1 MQKATVAIFN
11 SSSVMWSNLNSWMI
25 LISLDGN
32 DMWKTLPQD
41 NLQSLVEI
49 VMHGMC
55 VIESED
61 W

>member
-1 MQKATVAIFN
+1 
-11 SSSVMWSNLNSWMI
+11 MI

-32 DMWKTLPQD
+32 DMWKMLPQD

-61 W
+61 